1 LAHYNYTIKYQPGE
15 QNGAADALSRKGEL
29 SPMEPEEEPTVM
41 IPRERFV
48 EIATEVAGIKL
59 DEKGEAV
66 LAALR
71 VVVESDQAIQDRIR
85 EKARDTPPDGD
96 IQMENGLPYQDGRI
110 VVPQDEQIHAQILQL
125 YHDSLMAGHLG
136 QHSTLELV

>member
-1 LAHYNYTIKYQPGE
+1 
-15 QNGAADALSRKGEL
+15 
-29 SPMEPEEEPTVM
+29 MEPEEEPTVM